1 MLVLTTAN
9 MATLAVSWHLRA
21 VPLIEEL
28 PADPIGRMPVSLSLT
43 ARKVVLDTLLKNGAF
58 VSPPPSLDVIPKLA
72 QHIEQLMQTHHLK
85 QPEARVELLTLQ
97 TEIARTSSKVLGHRL
112 QFSISGV
119 RVLDEIL
126 DSLQTVTHLCCKRL
140 NCDDDDDGFSIDKQ
154 QGLSSPELRHLL
166 RSPLQAALSNTEFLI
181 EKSQHDRVS
190 DVDLQ
195 DIVECIQEAAL
206 VLAHRLN

>member
-1 MLVLTTAN
+1 MLVLTTAD

-21 VPLIEEL
+21 VPMIEEL
-28 PADPIGRMPVSLSLT
+28 PAEPTGCSPVSLSLA
-43 ARKVVLDTLLKNGAF
+43 ARKAVLDVLWNNGAF
-58 VSPPPSLDVIPKLA
+58 VSPAPSLEVIPELA
-72 QHIEQLMQTHHLK
+72 QHVEQLMQMYDLK
-85 QPEARVELLTLQ
+85 QPEARIELLTLQ
-97 TEIARTSSKVLGHRL
+97 TEIARSGCKVLGHQS
-112 QFSISGV
+112 QFSISDV

-140 NCDDDDDGFSIDKQ
+140 DFDNDDLPTTRQ
-154 QGLSSPELRHLL
+154 QGLSSSELRHLL

-181 EKSQHDRVS
+181 KKSHYDHVS

-195 DIVECIQEAAL
+195 DIVECIHEAAL